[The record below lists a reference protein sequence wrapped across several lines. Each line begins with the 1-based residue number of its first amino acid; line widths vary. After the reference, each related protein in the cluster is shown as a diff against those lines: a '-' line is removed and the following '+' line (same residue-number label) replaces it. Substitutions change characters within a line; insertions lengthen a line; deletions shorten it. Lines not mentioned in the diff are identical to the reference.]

1 MMTCDMSVADLA
13 GPYPD
18 AAIAIL
24 LENDTQVQ
32 CLPSPQDLDNGAKN
46 ALTASDATSPNDGIG
61 GGHRNG

>member
-1 MMTCDMSVADLA
+1 MYDDMAVADLA

-24 LENDTQVQ
+24 LESDTQVQ
-32 CLPSPQDLDNGAKN
+32 CLPSPQDLDKGAEN
-46 ALTASDATSPNDGIG
+46 AQTAGTATVPNDGIG